1 MLTTEKN
8 IFMSNDVI
16 KTGLVLDKAGQPRQ
30 NVVVEAKDLRK
41 NYKNFEAVKGIS
53 FQVYQQECFGLLGPN
68 GAGKSTTIRMLNCV
82 SPISGGSLTVLGH
95 SVTGDIRRIKAQIG
109 VVPQDDNL
117 DVDLTVLQN
126 LQVYARYF
134 NIDKKEA
141 TRRADEV
148 LELFQLTEKR
158 NNKTDEI
165 SGGMKRRLVIA
176 RALINQ
182 PKLIILDEPTTGLD
196 PAARQ
201 VVWQQLRL
209 LRERGVTILLTTH
222 YMEEATQLCDRLVII
237 NEGRIM
243 AEGQPRE
250 LVQRLVGYEV
260 IEMRLAAEEKQNLL
274 PLIANRPILLEEAGD
289 TLYLF
294 GQHNQAF
301 HNLALPEGNY
311 RLRRE
316 ASLEDVF
323 LRLTGRGLGAE

>member
-1 MLTTEKN
+1 
-8 IFMSNDVI
+8 MSNLDI
-16 KTGLVLDKAGQPRQ
+16 KTGLAIDTVSPARP
-30 NVVVEAKDLRK
+30 NVVVEARDLRK
-41 NYKNFEAVKGIS
+41 NYKNFQAVKGIS

-95 SVTGDIRRIKAQIG
+95 SVTGDIRKIKSQIG

-148 LELFQLTEKR
+148 LELFQLNDKR

-222 YMEEATQLCDRLVII
+222 YMDEATQLCDRLVII

-243 AEGQPRE
+243 AEGHPRE

-260 IEMRLAAEEKQNLL
+260 IEMRLAEKEKLDLL

-301 HNLALPEGNY
+301 QNLALPEVNY

-323 LRLTGRGLGAE
+323 LRLTGRGLGGE

>member
-1 MLTTEKN
+1 
-8 IFMSNDVI
+8 
-16 KTGLVLDKAGQPRQ
+16 
-30 NVVVEAKDLRK
+30 
-41 NYKNFEAVKGIS
+41 
-53 FQVYQQECFGLLGPN
+53 
-68 GAGKSTTIRMLNCV
+68 
-82 SPISGGSLTVLGH
+82 
-95 SVTGDIRRIKAQIG
+95 
-109 VVPQDDNL
+109 
-117 DVDLTVLQN
+117 
-126 LQVYARYF
+126 
-134 NIDKKEA
+134 
-141 TRRADEV
+141 
-148 LELFQLTEKR
+148 
-158 NNKTDEI
+158 
-165 SGGMKRRLVIA
+165 MKRRLVIA

-237 NEGRIM
+237 NEGKVM
-243 AEGQPRE
+243 AEGNPRE

-260 IEMRLAAEEKQNLL
+260 IEMRLTAAEKQSLI

-294 GQHNQAF
+294 GQQNQAF

>member
-1 MLTTEKN
+1 
-8 IFMSNDVI
+8 MSNLDI
-16 KTGLVLDKAGQPRQ
+16 KTGLTIDTINQTGR

-41 NYKNFEAVKGIS
+41 NYKNFQAVKGIS
-53 FQVYQQECFGLLGPN
+53 FQVYQKECFGLLGPN

-95 SVTGDIRRIKAQIG
+95 SVTGDIRQIKAQIG
-109 VVPQDDNL
+109 VVPQDDTL
-117 DVDLTVLQN
+117 DVALTVMQN
-126 LQVYARYF
+126 LLVYARSF

-222 YMEEATQLCDRLVII
+222 YMDEATQLCDRLVII

-243 AEGQPRE
+243 AEGNPRE

-260 IEMRLAAEEKQNLL
+260 IEMRLAEKDKLNLL
-274 PLIANRPILLEEAGD
+274 PLIENRPILLEEAGD

-301 HNLALPEGNY
+301 QNLTLPEANY

-323 LRLTGRGLGAE
+323 LRLTGRGLGGE

>member
-1 MLTTEKN
+1 MTT
-8 IFMSNDVI
+8 SNPQI
-16 KTGLVLDKAGQPRQ
+16 GLDLNRAAPPDQAI
-30 NVVVEAKDLRK
+30 VVEAKDLRK
-41 NYKNFEAVKGIS
+41 SYKNFEAVKGIS
-53 FQVYQQECFGLLGPN
+53 FQVFQQECFGLLGPN

-82 SPISGGSLTVLGH
+82 SPISGGSLTVLGQ
-95 SVTGDIRRIKAQIG
+95 SVTENIRLIKSQIG
-109 VVPQDDNL
+109 VVPQDNNL
-117 DVDLTVLQN
+117 DTDLTVLQN

-148 LELFQLTEKR
+148 LELFQLTDKR

-176 RALINQ
+176 RSLINQ
-182 PKLIILDEPTTGLD
+182 PRLIILDEPTTGLD

-209 LRERGVTILLTTH
+209 LRDRGVTILLTTH

-243 AEGQPRE
+243 AEGKPRD
-250 LVQRLVGYEV
+250 LVRRLVGYEV
-260 IEMRLAAEEKQNLL
+260 IEMRLPEAERQELL
-274 PLIANRPILLEEAGD
+274 PLIANRPILVEEAGD
-289 TLYLF
+289 MLYLF
-294 GQHNQAF
+294 GQQTHAF
-301 HNLALPEGNY
+301 HNLTLPEGNY
-311 RLRRE
+311 RLQRH

-323 LRLTGRGLGAE
+323 LRLTGRGLAES

>member
-1 MLTTEKN
+1 ML
-8 IFMSNDVI
+8 ISNPQID
-16 KTGLVLDKAGQPRQ
+16 LELNKAVQTDQ
-30 NVVVEAKDLRK
+30 TVVVEAQDLRK
-41 NYKNFEAVKGIS
+41 NYKTFEAVKGIS

-82 SPISGGSLTVLGH
+82 SPISGGSLKVLGH
-95 SVTGDIRRIKAQIG
+95 SVTNNIRLIKSQIG

-117 DVDLTVLQN
+117 DTDLTVLQN

-148 LELFQLTEKR
+148 LELFQLNDKR

-176 RALINQ
+176 RSLINQ

-209 LRERGVTILLTTH
+209 LRDRGVTILLTTH

-243 AEGQPRE
+243 AEGSPRD

-260 IEMRLAAEEKQNLL
+260 IELRLPPAERQTLL

-289 TLYLF
+289 MLYLF
-294 GQHNQAF
+294 GQQNQAF
-301 HNLALPEGNY
+301 HNLALPKGNY
-311 RLRRE
+311 RLQRQ

-323 LRLTGRGLGAE
+323 LRLTGRGLTE

>member
-8 IFMSNDVI
+8 TFMSNNAI
-16 KTGLVLDKAGQPRQ
+16 KTGLVLDKAAQPRP
-30 NVVVEAKDLRK
+30 NVVVEAKNLRK

-53 FQVYQQECFGLLGPN
+53 FQVYQKECFGLLGPN

-82 SPISGGSLTVLGH
+82 SPISGGSLSVLGH
-95 SVTGDIRRIKAQIG
+95 SVTGDIRQIKTQIG

-148 LELFQLTEKR
+148 LELFQLNEKR

-260 IEMRLAAEEKQNLL
+260 IEMRLAEEEKQSLL

>member
-1 MLTTEKN
+1 MLVTEKK
-8 IFMSNDVI
+8 IFMSNNETN
-16 KTGLVLDKAGQPRQ
+16 TGLTLDKPAQLRRET
-30 NVVVEAKDLRK
+30 VVEARDLRK

-53 FQVYQQECFGLLGPN
+53 FEVYQRECFGLLGPN

-82 SPISGGSLTVLGH
+82 SPISGGSLSVLGH
-95 SVTGDIRRIKAQIG
+95 SVTGDIRLIKSQIG

-237 NEGRIM
+237 NEGRVM
-243 AEGQPRE
+243 AEGSPRE

-260 IEMRLAAEEKQNLL
+260 IEMRLGEAEKQSLL

-294 GQHNQAF
+294 GQQNQAF
-301 HNLALPEGNY
+301 QNLALPEGNY
-311 RLRRE
+311 RLRRD

-323 LRLTGRGLGAE
+323 LRLTGRGLGE

>member
-1 MLTTEKN
+1 
-8 IFMSNDVI
+8 MSISNLQ
-16 KTGLVLDKAGQPRQ
+16 TGLELKETVTTNQT
-30 NVVVEAKDLRK
+30 VVVEARDLRK
-41 NYKNFEAVKGIS
+41 NYKDFEAVKGIS
-53 FQVYQQECFGLLGPN
+53 FQVFQQECFGLLGPN

-82 SPISGGSLTVLGH
+82 SPISGGTLEVLGH
-95 SVTGDIRRIKAQIG
+95 SVTENSKLIKAQIG

-117 DVDLTVLQN
+117 DTDLTVLQN

-148 LELFQLTEKR
+148 LELFQLNDKR

-176 RALINQ
+176 RALINK

-209 LRERGVTILLTTH
+209 LRDRGVTILLTTH

-237 NEGRIM
+237 NEGVIM
-243 AEGQPRE
+243 AEGSPRD

-260 IEMRLAAEEKQNLL
+260 IEMRLPPSERQELL
-274 PLIANRPILLEEAGD
+274 PLIANRPILMEEAGD

-294 GQHNQAF
+294 GQQSQAF

-311 RLRRE
+311 RLQRQ

-323 LRLTGRGLGAE
+323 LRLTGRGLAGE

>member
-1 MLTTEKN
+1 MSISNLQVGTE
-8 IFMSNDVI
+8 
-16 KTGLVLDKAGQPRQ
+16 LDTVVPANQP
-30 NVVVEAKDLRK
+30 VVVEARDLRK

-53 FQVYQQECFGLLGPN
+53 FQVFQQECFGLLGPN

-82 SPISGGSLTVLGH
+82 SPISGGTLEVLGH
-95 SVTGDIRRIKAQIG
+95 SVTGNIKLIKSQIG

-117 DVDLTVLQN
+117 DTELTVLQN

-148 LELFQLTEKR
+148 LELFQLNDKR

-176 RALINQ
+176 RSLINK

-209 LRERGVTILLTTH
+209 LRDRGVTILLTTH

-243 AEGQPRE
+243 AEGSPRD

-260 IEMRLAAEEKQNLL
+260 IELRLPQAARQELL

-289 TLYLF
+289 MLYLF
-294 GQHNQAF
+294 GQQSQAF

-311 RLRRE
+311 RLQRQ

-323 LRLTGRGLGAE
+323 LRLTGRGLSGNE

>member
-1 MLTTEKN
+1 
-8 IFMSNDVI
+8 MSISNLQA
-16 KTGLVLDKAGQPRQ
+16 GLELKEIVPTNQT
-30 NVVVEAKDLRK
+30 VVVEARDLRK

-53 FQVYQQECFGLLGPN
+53 FQVFQQECFGLLGPN

-82 SPISGGSLTVLGH
+82 SPTSGGTLEVLGH
-95 SVTGDIRRIKAQIG
+95 SVTENSKLIKAQIG

-117 DVDLTVLQN
+117 DTDLTVLQN

-148 LELFQLTEKR
+148 LELFQLNDKR

-176 RALINQ
+176 RALINK

-209 LRERGVTILLTTH
+209 LRDRGVTILLTTH

-243 AEGQPRE
+243 AEGSPRE

-260 IEMRLAAEEKQNLL
+260 IEMRLPASERQELL
-274 PLIANRPILLEEAGD
+274 PLIANRPILMEEAGD

-294 GQHNQAF
+294 GQQSQAF

-311 RLRRE
+311 RLQRQ

-323 LRLTGRGLGAE
+323 LRLTGRGLAGE

>member
-1 MLTTEKN
+1 MN
-8 IFMSNDVI
+8 Q
-16 KTGLVLDKAGQPRQ
+16 TGR

-41 NYKNFEAVKGIS
+41 NYKNFQAVKGIS
-53 FQVYQQECFGLLGPN
+53 FQVYQKECFGLLGPN

-95 SVTGDIRRIKAQIG
+95 SVTGDIRQIKAQIG

-117 DVDLTVLQN
+117 DVDLTVMQN
-126 LQVYARYF
+126 LLVYARYF

-222 YMEEATQLCDRLVII
+222 YMDEATQLCDRLVII

-243 AEGQPRE
+243 AEGNPRE

-260 IEMRLAAEEKQNLL
+260 IEMRLAEKDKLNLL
-274 PLIANRPILLEEAGD
+274 PLIENRPILLEEAGD

-301 HNLALPEGNY
+301 QNLTLPEANY

-323 LRLTGRGLGAE
+323 LRLTGRGLGGE

>member
-1 MLTTEKN
+1 
-8 IFMSNDVI
+8 MSNLDI
-16 KTGLVLDKAGQPRQ
+16 KTGLTIDTINQTGR

-41 NYKNFEAVKGIS
+41 NYKNFQAVKGIS
-53 FQVYQQECFGLLGPN
+53 FQVYQKECFGLLGPN

-95 SVTGDIRRIKAQIG
+95 SVTGDIRQIKAQIG

-117 DVDLTVLQN
+117 DVDLTVMQN
-126 LQVYARYF
+126 LLVYARYF

-222 YMEEATQLCDRLVII
+222 YMDEATQLCDRLVII

-243 AEGQPRE
+243 AEGNPRE

-260 IEMRLAAEEKQNLL
+260 IEMRLAEKDKLNLL
-274 PLIANRPILLEEAGD
+274 PLIENRPILLEEAGD

-301 HNLALPEGNY
+301 QNLTLPEANY

-323 LRLTGRGLGAE
+323 LRLTGRGLGGE